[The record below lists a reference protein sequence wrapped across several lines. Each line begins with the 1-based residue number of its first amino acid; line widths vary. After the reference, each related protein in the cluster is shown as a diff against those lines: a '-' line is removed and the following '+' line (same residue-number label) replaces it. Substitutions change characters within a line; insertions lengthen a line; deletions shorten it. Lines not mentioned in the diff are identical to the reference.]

1 MCVLIVTIEPPD
13 DVVHVCIGSNLEI
26 TCTTEVTALLIWR
39 FNNDDSDVVQYNSGD
54 LGDEPDMVGLFE
66 TRVICFINTGM
77 VLTSTAVLNNV
88 TKLIDG
94 VQLECGDL
102 VFAAGSVQIKE
113 LSFSVRG
120 MNVKFE
126 LILLNC
132 LLSDLF
138 NNSVTSFPFCS

>member
-1 MCVLIVTIEPPD
+1 MFVLIVTIEPLD

-26 TCTTEVTALLIWR
+26 TCMTQGTALLIWR
-39 FNNDDSDVVQYNSGD
+39 FNKDDSDVVQYNSGD
-54 LGDEPDMVGLFE
+54 LGDEPEMVGRFE
-66 TRVICFINTGM
+66 TRVICFISTGM
-77 VLTSTAVLNNV
+77 VLTSTVVLNNV
-88 TKLIDG
+88 TNLIDG
-94 VQLECGDL
+94 MQLECGDQ
-102 VFAAGSVQIKE
+102 VFAIGSVEIKE

-138 NNSVTSFPFCS
+138 NNSATSFPFCS